1 MVGLYIKKWL
11 KERNSNYK
19 RQRDE
24 INKAWDFFDDR
35 QHEKAEQL
43 LKSILQEKYIHDDV
57 YISCLILQSELLNR
71 TGRDFKKSYEI
82 ASHAVSL
89 AEKIQDPLLLLEAYL
104 STISSLI
111 DVGEDTTINKLFEK
125 VDQIFEKNKLKNNGN
140 LNIKAKYYGTKGLY
154 YGHLGK
160 IDLSLEYYLKCSD
173 LEEKMG
179 KTYNLVSCLNN
190 VGLCYS
196 IKGEFQKSINYL
208 LNVIDIV
215 NKSHEESKY
224 DYILAHTYGNLG
236 TQFSDQGELDKGLE
250 YLQKSLELSI
260 STSNIDSQSICL
272 ANIGD
277 TLLKKGDYN
286 QAIQKY
292 KEALD
297 LFIQS
302 GNQRFEMTL
311 LIALLLTYMF
321 TKDENNK
328 KFYFEKITS
337 KFNEHSNDEFFSVNY
352 LFSKALM
359 LKESARLS
367 DRVEAQK
374 IFKEINNKNEFYS
387 YITKESILYYLELL
401 LDELKYS
408 PNDALMD
415 EIVKTNKKLMEL
427 AKNQA
432 SHILIAESMLINAK
446 INILELNF
454 DQARLELTQAQISAE
469 ERGLKLLSQKISNEH
484 DNLLL
489 KMNQWENI
497 LDDSSSIQERLEL
510 ANLEE
515 ILRNMIQRSYNMT
528 EEEQEK
534 GLILLIANTS
544 GLSIFSRK
552 FLLDDQVEDQIVA
565 GLLTAINTFSQET
578 FKTEDSVERI
588 KLGSNTVIIKKISD
602 FNVCYAFK
610 GPSYYAGKKVDL
622 FIKKIQDDKQII
634 EELHNYRT
642 FLPKE
647 INQKLNKLVDIIFN
661 SSETGSL

>member
-1 MVGLYIKKWL
+1 
-11 KERNSNYK
+11 
-19 RQRDE
+19 
-24 INKAWDFFDDR
+24 
-35 QHEKAEQL
+35 
-43 LKSILQEKYIHDDV
+43 
-57 YISCLILQSELLNR
+57 
-71 TGRDFKKSYEI
+71 
-82 ASHAVSL
+82 
-89 AEKIQDPLLLLEAYL
+89 
-104 STISSLI
+104 
-111 DVGEDTTINKLFEK
+111 
-125 VDQIFEKNKLKNNGN
+125 
-140 LNIKAKYYGTKGLY
+140 
-154 YGHLGK
+154 
-160 IDLSLEYYLKCSD
+160 
-173 LEEKMG
+173 
-179 KTYNLVSCLNN
+179 
-190 VGLCYS
+190 
-196 IKGEFQKSINYL
+196 
-208 LNVIDIV
+208 
-215 NKSHEESKY
+215 
-224 DYILAHTYGNLG
+224 
-236 TQFSDQGELDKGLE
+236 
-250 YLQKSLELSI
+250 
-260 STSNIDSQSICL
+260 
-272 ANIGD
+272 
-277 TLLKKGDYN
+277 
-286 QAIQKY
+286 
-292 KEALD
+292 
-297 LFIQS
+297 
-302 GNQRFEMTL
+302 MTL

-321 TKDENNK
+321 TKDEDNK

-337 KFNEHSNDEFFSVNY
+337 KFNEHSNDEFFSVNH

-515 ILRNMIQRSYNMT
+515 ILRNMIQRSYMT

-588 KLGSNTVIIKKISD
+588 KLGGNTVIIKKISD

-622 FIKKIQDDKQII
+622 FITKIQDDKQII